1 MQRCENELINK
12 ISAQNVTDILIK
24 LHPHLKRPSK
34 HANVVE
40 DAELLQMQI
49 VVKQKFEEQLDNI
62 LTVAKSF
69 FLLEF

>member
-1 MQRCENELINK
+1 MPEDLLAVIELYFMAYDFQVSDLMQRCENELINK

-40 DAELLQMQI
+40 DAELL
-49 VVKQKFEEQLDNI
+49 
-62 LTVAKSF
+62 
-69 FLLEF
+69 

>member
-1 MQRCENELINK
+1 MPEDLLAVIELYFMAYDFQVLDLMQRCENELINK

-40 DAELLQMQI
+40 DTELL
-49 VVKQKFEEQLDNI
+49 
-62 LTVAKSF
+62 
-69 FLLEF
+69 